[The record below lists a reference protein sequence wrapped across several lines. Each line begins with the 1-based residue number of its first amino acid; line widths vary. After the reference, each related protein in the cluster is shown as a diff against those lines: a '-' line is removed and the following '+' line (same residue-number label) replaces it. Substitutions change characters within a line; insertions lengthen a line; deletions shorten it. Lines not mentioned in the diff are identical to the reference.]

1 MADIFISYASED
13 RDKARQLAAVLEIRG
28 CSVWWDR
35 QIPLGKSFDEVI
47 EEQLCL
53 AKCVIV
59 LWTTASVAKEWVRS
73 EATEGKQR
81 DILIPV
87 FIESVDAPLLFR
99 QLNGAD
105 LSDWQGELTHPE
117 FQRLSAR
124 VAELIGHPM
133 APAGESLQSPVY
145 YQPTQPRK
153 NLANMLRSPATLAG
167 VAVVVIG
174 LVSAAYFFKN
184 GSRHDARTDDP
195 PLKATNT
202 AKQDDPPPLGNSDIE
217 KAIKDMAG
225 AFRGAIP
232 ATSLAKGFHVPGL
245 GVRVAYISSEQSA
258 ATLGSL
264 PSGAV
269 VMEVESGRPVAKAGI
284 QVGDVILTIAGK
296 KVTSENDLRQAIFKI
311 GPGKTEYSYRRG
323 SESKKVSIDCP
334 TCIAE

>member
-13 RDKARQLAAVLEIRG
+13 RDRARSVADALSARG
-28 CSVWWDR
+28 WSVWWDR

-47 EEQLCL
+47 EQQIAA

-59 LWTTASVAKEWVRS
+59 LWSAVSVAKEWVRN
-73 EATEGKQR
+73 ETAEGKR
-81 DILIPV
+81 RGILLPV
-87 FIESVDAPLLFR
+87 FIESVAAPLQFR
-99 QLNGAD
+99 SLNGAD
-105 LSDWQGELTHPE
+105 LTDWQGELTHPE

-133 APAGESLQSPVY
+133 APAGESSQPPVY

-167 VAVVVIG
+167 AAVVVIG
-174 LVSAAYFFKN
+174 LASTAYFFKN
-184 GSRHDARTDDP
+184 GSRHDTRPDNP
-195 PLKATNT
+195 PLETTNT
-202 AKQDDPPPLGNSDIE
+202 AKEDAPTPRGTSDME

-225 AFRGAIP
+225 AFSGAIP

-269 VMEVESGRPVAKAGI
+269 VMEVESGRPVAKAGV

-296 KVTSENDLRQAIFKI
+296 KVASENDLRQAIFRI

-323 SESKKVSIDCP
+323 GESKTVSIDCP
-334 TCIAE
+334 SCIAE